1 MVFIKPMAF
10 YAHTPPEGSDD
21 FHPLKAHLSKV
32 AKKAEEFAD
41 KFQAGKIAYYAG
53 LWHDLGKYNPEF
65 QKYLEQCQADTK
77 AGIKTKRRGTPHAI
91 YGAILADEQ
100 FSFIAPIIYGHHSGL
115 PDFDDLDLILEDAAD
130 EDSKWAKIY
139 EQIITSAEKEMD
151 DLYPTENLED
161 YLERLPQDPLFADV
175 FYRLLFSCLIDADH
189 LDTESHFN
197 KNKAELRQS
206 YKRKNIAELWS
217 TFTQESQQKY
227 LDSNVNLIREE
238 VYQACID
245 TATQTPGIFKLAVPT
260 GGGKTRSG
268 LAFALKHAEKYKLD
282 RIIVAVPYTSIIEQT
297 VAVYRDILGDESV
310 LEHHSAV
317 KAEFVSEKDD
327 EFNQAD
333 EGAQQYQAQARLVTQ
348 NWDAPLIVTTTV
360 QLFESLFSN
369 RSSKCRKLHNIVNSV
384 IILDEVQTLPIKLL
398 QPIVNMLEELVKNY
412 NVSVVLCTATQPA
425 LDSISGYFKGFDRT
439 LMRDIIDPDRSHQM
453 FQQLKR
459 VQYNT
464 LSIQQNNKWSWDDLK
479 NNLQN
484 LDRALVILNTRQDAL
499 DLLISLEVKSKRY
512 SEIELPETLV
522 NETLKE
528 SKILHLSTLLCGA
541 HRQAILAEVK
551 KRLSP
556 KNSQHCLLI
565 STQVVEAGVDL
576 DFPTVYRALAPLDRI
591 IQAAGRCNR
600 EGKRL
605 SKESQVFVFEAG
617 SIPKGEYKIATNQTK
632 DLLKN
637 STFDFHDPIIF
648 KSYFDKLYMLKSVDA
663 EKIEELRAKHNFRE
677 VASKFKLIDDNSV
690 SIVIPY
696 NEKVKKLLRDTKK
709 QGLQKSNFRQL
720 QPYVVS
726 LPQWEFNNAK
736 KEGNIEPL
744 GNSDSIFVLKEGLY
758 DSIRGVPFG
767 KDAGDWNYDP
777 GYLIPRFSN

>member
-1 MVFIKPMAF
+1 MAF
-10 YAHTPPEGSDD
+10 HAHTPSKDSDD

-130 EDSKWAKIY
+130 ENSKWAKIY

-161 YLERLPQDPLFADV
+161 YLERLPQDSLFADV

-189 LDTESHFN
+189 LDTEGHFN
-197 KNKAELRQS
+197 KNKAKSRQS
-206 YKRKNIAELWS
+206 CERKKISQLWS
-217 TFTQESQQKY
+217 TFEGQQTVFTQDNHKKY
-227 LDSNVNLIREE
+227 SNPDVNSIRQE
-238 VYQACID
+238 VYQACTD
-245 TATQTPGIFKLAVPT
+245 AANKTPGVFKLAVPT
-260 GGGKTRSG
+260 GGGKTRSS
-268 LAFALKHAEKYKLD
+268 LAFALKHAVEHQLD

-297 VAVYRDILGDESV
+297 VRVYRDILGYESV

-317 KAEFVSEKDD
+317 KAEFVSEKED

-333 EGAQQYQAQARLVTQ
+333 EGAQQYQAKARLVTQ

-369 RSSKCRKLHNIVNSV
+369 RPSKCRKLHNIVNSV

-398 QPIVNMLEELVKNY
+398 QSIVNMLEELVKNH

-425 LDSISGYFKGFDRT
+425 LDSISGYFKGFDRS
-439 LMRDIIDPDRSHQM
+439 LMRDIIEPDRSRQM

-459 VQYNT
+459 VEYNT
-464 LSIQQNNKWSWDDLK
+464 VSIQQDNKWSWDGLK

-484 LDRALVILNTRQDAL
+484 RDRALVILNTRKDAL
-499 DLLISLEVKSKRY
+499 KVLSLLEVKSERY
-512 SEIELPETLV
+512 LKTVLPESLV
-522 NETLKE
+522 KRILQK
-528 SKILHLSTLLCGA
+528 SDILHLSTLLCGA
-541 HRQAILAEVK
+541 HRQAVLAEVK
-551 KRLSP
+551 KRLLSE
-556 KNSQHCLLI
+556 NSQPCLLI

-576 DFPTVYRALAPLDRI
+576 DFPTVYRAIAPLDRI

-600 EGKRL
+600 EGLRSL
-605 SKESQVFVFEAG
+605 DESKVFVFELEEG
-617 SIPKGEYKIATNQTK
+617 SIPKGEYKIATDRTR

-637 STFDFHDPIIF
+637 LTFDFHDPTIF
-648 KSYFDKLYMLKSVDA
+648 KNYFETLYKFKSTDSEAIEKLR
-663 EKIEELRAKHNFRE
+663 EQHNFPE
-677 VASKFKLIDDNSV
+677 VAKKFKLIEDNSV
-690 SIVIPY
+690 SIVVPY
-696 NEKVKKLLRDTKK
+696 NEMVKELLRDINK
-709 QGLQKSNFRQL
+709 QGLQRSDFRRV

-726 LPQWEFNNAK
+726 LPQREFNDAK
-736 KEGNIEPL
+736 KDGNIKPL
-744 GNSDSIFVLKEGLY
+744 GNSDTIFVLQEGLY
-758 DSIRGVPFG
+758 DAIRGIPFG
-767 KDAGDWNYDP
+767 KDAGDWNYCPED
-777 GYLIPRFSN
+777 LIP